1 MIWLVKEAPEML
13 QILLILPQQL
23 QNSRTRGND
32 MDKLTFDDLG
42 IEITRRCNMTC
53 GHCLRG
59 EAENVH
65 LSREYV
71 DQLLAQTE
79 MIGALDFFGG
89 EPTLNVD
96 IMEYILDQLYER
108 GIPVLQFGMVTNG
121 LICNDRIINVLKG
134 YSELIQ
140 TCRETC
146 CKQAELAELWDY
158 TRIGVSFDSYHKH
171 RETCEQNYERYKREL
186 AGYASVTKHR
196 VGEFPHKAGR
206 AVELGLYDKS
216 FLIEKGKKETIEIL
230 DATHKPICPS
240 YNSYKLIH
248 QKQKVVCCAVEM
260 DVHGVLWNRSIF
272 GNGSYLMM
280 RENEAYSICNVSA
293 KSIWNEIIRYNST
306 RNPCCYVQAEYL
318 DELKELVRVEGG
330 IPEWGRN
337 ELSEY
342 EKRLEE
348 RDNEMLQKL
357 EPLLEEF
364 KNNPLGKIIIRAAQS
379 FDRAENERKQKV
391 SSPQRE
397 ILEAWQAA
405 NEIRNAALKKNY
417 FDFE

>member
-1 MIWLVKEAPEML
+1 
-13 QILLILPQQL
+13 
-23 QNSRTRGND
+23 
-32 MDKLTFDDLG
+32 MDKLTFDHLG

-53 GHCLRG
+53 GHCEKG
-59 EAENVH
+59 EAENVD
-65 LSREYV
+65 LSCESV

-79 MIGALDFFGG
+79 MICTLDFLGG

-96 IMEYILDQLYER
+96 IMEYILEQLYER
-108 GIPVLQFGMVTNG
+108 GIPLFQFGMVTNG

-158 TRIGVSFDSYHKH
+158 TKIGVSFDSYHKH

-196 VGEFPHKAGR
+196 VGEFPHKTGK
-206 AVELGLYDKS
+206 AVVLGLYDKS
-216 FLIEKGKKETIEIL
+216 FTIEKGKKETIEIL

-260 DVHGVLWNRSIF
+260 DVHGVLWNRSVV
-272 GNGSYLMM
+272 GDGSYLTQA
-280 RENEAYSICNVSA
+280 ENKEYSVCHVSA
-293 KSIWNEIIRYNST
+293 ESIWNEIIQYNST
-306 RNPCCYVQAEYL
+306 RSPCCYVQAEYL
-318 DELKELVRVEGG
+318 DELKELARVKDG

-337 ELSEY
+337 ELSER
-342 EKRLEE
+342 EKRLKE
-348 RDNEMLQKL
+348 REDAMLQKL

-364 KNNPLGKIIIRAAQS
+364 KKNPFGKIIIGLAQS
-379 FDRAENERKQKV
+379 FDRAENESKNELT
-391 SSPQRE
+391 E
-397 ILEAWQAA
+397 ILETLQAA
-405 NEIRNAALKKNY
+405 DKIRDAALRKDY
-417 FDFE
+417 FDFK